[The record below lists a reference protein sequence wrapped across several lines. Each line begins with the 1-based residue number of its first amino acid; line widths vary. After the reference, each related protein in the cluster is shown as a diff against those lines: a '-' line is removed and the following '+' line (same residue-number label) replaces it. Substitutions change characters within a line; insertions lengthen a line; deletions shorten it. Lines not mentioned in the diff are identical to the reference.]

1 MSLTTIV
8 FSITLMMLF
17 VPGYTDLLSQDVFAL
32 KGQGVSTS
40 KYGSAT
46 AGIVCGD
53 RLCSEVGMGPKSV
66 TSESMKGD
74 NLMKNVPVVDDEM
87 MDMEMKT
94 EIQQE
99 DNIGFEFSVPQTIIA
114 KKLVP
119 INARVF
125 DAALDVGLS
134 HIDWA
139 FSLTNSD
146 GQIIHKSTTLHGH
159 VGVMNFQV
167 SFPES
172 GTYTATYSTLSG
184 GPLMLGMPNPEVGQT
199 RSFVTEDLFRFEE
212 DPKNNFGSRT
222 FEFTVNVSEPEQT
235 IILEGSEPD
244 MAYLVNLY
252 TQPARVIAGEPVTII
267 LDVDD
272 YNTGKDATHVDGLIS
287 ITPQHYYLSDSGD
300 QPDFPLPL
308 SGAYHGHL
316 GVLSLT
322 QTFPKS
328 GTVLLEVELGSIP
341 YSKPLF
347 GKASTQFTL
356 QIFESAG
363 SSTGMMEKT
372 VKENTVDIVGL
383 ESPFY
388 MPNTITV
395 SAGETIAFDNVDAN
409 YHTVTS
415 GISEYDG
422 KFDSGLLEAGD
433 SYELAL
439 DEPGTYDYFCA
450 LHVGMKGTVI
460 VS

>member
-1 MSLTTIV
+1 
-8 FSITLMMLF
+8 MLF
-17 VPGYTDLLSQDVFAL
+17 VPGSTDLFSQDVFAL
-32 KGQGVSTS
+32 KGEGVGTS
-40 KYGSAT
+40 SYGSST
-46 AGIVCGD
+46 NICGLQ
-53 RLCSEVGMGPKSV
+53 LCSEIPGGKAAWMEQQEMPIPLAPV
-66 TSESMKGD
+66 TEESM
-74 NLMKNVPVVDDEM
+74 MKEESMIDI
-87 MDMEMKT
+87 EMKT
-94 EIQQE
+94 ETQE
-99 DNIGFEFSVPQTIIA
+99 MDGIGFEFSVPQTIIA

-125 DAALDVGLS
+125 DAALDAGLS

-159 VGVMNFQV
+159 IGAMNFKI

-184 GPLMLGMPNPEVGQT
+184 GPFMLGMPNPEVGQT
-199 RSFVTEDLFRFEE
+199 RSLVTEDLFRFEE

-222 FEFTVNVSEPEQT
+222 FEFTVDVVEPEQT

-244 MAYLVNLY
+244 MAYLVKMY
-252 TQPARVIAGEPVTII
+252 TQPAKVIAGEPVTII

-287 ITPQHYYLSDSGD
+287 ITHLSNSGD

-347 GKASTQFTL
+347 GKASTQFAI

-363 SSTGMMEKT
+363 AATGMMEKT

-388 MPNTITV
+388 MPNIITV
-395 SAGETIAFDNVDAN
+395 SAGQTIAFDNVDAN

-415 GISEYDG
+415 GISEHDG
-422 KFDSGLLEAGD
+422 TFDSGLLEAGD
-433 SYELAL
+433 SYELTL

-450 LHVGMKGTVI
+450 LHVGMKGIVI